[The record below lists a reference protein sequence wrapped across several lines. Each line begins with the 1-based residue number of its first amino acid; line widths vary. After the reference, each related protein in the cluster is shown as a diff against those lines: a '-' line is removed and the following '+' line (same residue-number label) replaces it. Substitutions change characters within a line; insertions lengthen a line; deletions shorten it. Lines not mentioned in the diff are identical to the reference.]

1 MKIMNHNESSQLN
14 SFMHMVFYIQ
24 SYCQRPKTLHMY
36 LISQAN
42 SGIYCQNLTNLRY
55 FFPRVI
61 FYGW

>member
-1 MKIMNHNESSQLN
+1 MNHNESSQLS

-24 SYCQRPKTLHMY
+24 SYSQRPKTLHMY

-55 FFPRVI
+55 FFP
-61 FYGW
+61 